1 VNRLSWNEY
10 PVMAAVAAVAG
21 IGLFLLLQ
29 TIGSG
34 PAGEQPLRRTEPTSA
49 NIVSPPF
56 PSQVEAARQDRARQ
70 RAVAKRLARARA
82 RRAAAA
88 AAAVPAASP
97 RDYSVG
103 STGSQPYESGQQQ
116 STGQQQEQQQPA
128 PSPDPAPTPKPKAK
142 QPAPSPGRNF
152 DDSG

>member
-34 PAGEQPLRRTEPTSA
+34 PAGEQPLRRAEPASA
-49 NIVSPPF
+49 NLVSPPF
-56 PSQVEAARQDRARQ
+56 PSQVEAARQDRVRQ
-70 RAVAKRLARARA
+70 RAVAKRRARARA
-82 RRAAAA
+82 RRA

-97 RDYSVG
+97 RDYSDE
-103 STGSQPYESGQQQ
+103 SSGSQPYER
-116 STGQQQEQQQPA
+116 GQQQEQQQQQQAA
-128 PSPDPAPTPKPKAK
+128 PSPNPAPAPKPKAK
-142 QPAPSPGRNF
+142 QPAPSSGRSF